1 MTELFIVEADEMV
14 VLMLYFFLHL
24 FLSIVCLLL
33 GLPHVRLTGIHCSYF
48 ILLYSSLYYITFNF
62 QFYFSVFFSCCLTW
76 SLHVN
81 ISVISTTPLSFTY
94 IGNFKAVYQRARAHA
109 ALCNEEEARR
119 DFDMVEK
126 LDPKLKPFIRQELK
140 KLGESM
146 RTMHA
151 RQNKTYW
158 DTTQEKWGPGGS
170 KAKGAGRKKKFSQKP
185 TEEKTEADT
194 KTENSK
200 IEHKENSE
208 YPSSAETGRVDDVET
223 EKNPDV
229 KAEQCIK
236 ELESGRVSGEGL
248 DNENM

>member
-1 MTELFIVEADEMV
+1 M
-14 VLMLYFFLHL
+14 
-24 FLSIVCLLL
+24 
-33 GLPHVRLTGIHCSYF
+33 
-48 ILLYSSLYYITFNF
+48 
-62 QFYFSVFFSCCLTW
+62 
-76 SLHVN
+76 
-81 ISVISTTPLSFTY
+81 Y

-119 DFDMVEK
+119 DFDTVEK

-140 KLGESM
+140 KLCESM

-170 KAKGAGRKKKFSQKP
+170 KAKGAGRKKKLSQKA
-185 TEEKTEADT
+185 TEEKTKADT

-200 IEHKENSE
+200 IEHKESSE
-208 YPSSAETGRVDDVET
+208 YTASADTGRVDDVET

-229 KAEQCIK
+229 KAEQCHK
-236 ELESGRVSGEGL
+236 ELESGEGL